1 MLQGANEDLY
11 KMFVAERDVITAGVK
26 SGETII
32 LKPGEKEPE
41 GVLKGFLNEDISSFV
56 KIEGAIDIKVEI
68 NRLQKSVDQLTNQL
82 EGQNKKMSI
91 PNYLEKVPEKVRLT
105 NQTKLDAYKTEMAE
119 VQKQMELLSK
129 YL

>member
-32 LKPGEKEPE
+32 LKPAEKEPE
-41 GVLKGFLNEDISSFV
+41 GVLKGFVNEDISSFV